1 MEICWVASDY
11 KDEGMLEARYIAT
24 VLLVGGLDDVTPM
37 ALSIKG
43 ADNL

>member
-1 MEICWVASDY
+1 METCWVAGDY
-11 KDEGMLEARYIAT
+11 KGEGMLEARYIAT